1 MEGKLAG
8 ERFSLQGH
16 TLLTGEDQPMST
28 PYQPNPYGQPG
39 GSDPYQPQTNYSQPY
54 GSQPQ
59 PYGADPYGAP
69 QQPVGSQPYGSQ
81 PYGQAPMQPAY
92 VQPVVVAQPQTNNK
106 ALISLILGICSYVL
120 ALNII
125 AGIPAIIVGHMA
137 IREIERSG
145 GTQGGKPLALARW
158 ILDPS
163 AVRGRALDWAASR
176 RRQIL

>member
-1 MEGKLAG
+1 
-8 ERFSLQGH
+8 
-16 TLLTGEDQPMST
+16 MST

-59 PYGADPYGAP
+59 PHGADPYSAP
-69 QQPVGSQPYGSQ
+69 QQQPYGSQ

-125 AGIPAIIVGHMA
+125 AGIPAIILGHMA
-137 IREIERSG
+137 MREIDRSG
-145 GTQGGKPLALARW
+145 GTQGGKPLALVGL
-158 ILDPS
+158 ILGYLMVAA
-163 AVRGRALDWAASR
+163 AVVGCVFFLVVILGIFGAAATQTR
-176 RRQIL
+176 